1 MAQGG
6 LLGNGVKVG
15 VSTGSPV
22 SWTRIPQVTNA
33 VLPQFTADKV
43 NIDTHSTTN
52 NLHRSRSG
60 LNAVSDA
67 SVTVLSDLDPST
79 AAVLETL
86 RSANANG
93 TTVWIRYEIPVNDAR
108 TSFRA
113 CEFSCTVGSFVPDT
127 PIADKQTT
135 TYNFVFNGDSV
146 GWSASAAASAIS

>member
-22 SWTRIPQVTNA
+22 SWTRVLQVTDVVPPNFA
-33 VLPQFTADKV
+33 ADKV

-52 NLHRSRSG
+52 NLHRNRAG

-67 SVTVLSDLDPST
+67 TITTLSDLNPVT
-79 AAVLETL
+79 NPGGELL
-86 RSANANG
+86 RLANLNG
-93 TTVWIRYEIPVNDAR
+93 TTIWVRIEIPVNDAR
-108 TSFRA
+108 DSFRSV
-113 CEFSCTVGSFVPDT
+113 EFSCTVSGFNPST

-135 TYNFVFNGDSV
+135 QYTLVFNGDSV
-146 GWSASAAASAIS
+146 GWSASVAASSIT